1 MNYWQTFTT
10 EYPGGGDTQP
20 ARTAWNALM
29 PEDKPLVIE
38 GLRKWNLSEEW
49 KEEHGR
55 FIPAPD
61 RFIKSEKWKRT
72 PNNYKETFKPNEA
85 PKPLTQDELFAR
97 RHITSEAAYTMYKR
111 AQRID
116 TWTKEKGLKL

>member
-1 MNYWQTFTT
+1 MNCWQVFIA

-29 PEDKPLVIE
+29 PEDKPEVIK

-49 KEEHGR
+49 QKDHGR
-55 FIPAPD
+55 YIPEPD

-72 PNNYKETFKPNEA
+72 PFAYRETFKPSEEVE
-85 PKPLTQDELFAR
+85 PLTQEELFQK
-97 RHITSEAAYTMYKR
+97 RHIGTQDSYFLYQK

-116 TWTKEKGLKL
+116 EWTKERGLKL